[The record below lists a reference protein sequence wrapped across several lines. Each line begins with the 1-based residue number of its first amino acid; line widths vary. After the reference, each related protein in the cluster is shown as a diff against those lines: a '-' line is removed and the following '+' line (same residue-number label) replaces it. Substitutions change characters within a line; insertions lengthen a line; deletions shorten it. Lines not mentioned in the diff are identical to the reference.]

1 MSVLKKIG
9 MFLMGAGAD
18 ITKFLGLPFIS
29 QLLGALP
36 AKLSQD
42 VSKAVGYVQAGV
54 ADLNTIA
61 GIVSLA
67 EAMYQ
72 PTSGTP
78 KTGSQ
83 KLAAAAPI
91 VQKAILAWAESNLPG
106 HNKIIVP
113 PEVFAAHCEAFT
125 SDFANIMNDFGE

>member
-1 MSVLKKIG
+1 MSVLKKVGI
-9 MFLMGAGAD
+9 FLAGAGAD

-42 VSKAVGYVQAGV
+42 VTKAVGYVQTGV
-54 ADLNTIA
+54 ADFNTIA

-72 PTSGTP
+72 PSNTNP

-91 VQKAILAWAESNLPG
+91 VQKAVLAWAESNLPG
-106 HNKIIVP
+106 HTKIVTSADL
-113 PEVFAAHCEAFT
+113 FASHCQAFT
-125 SDFANIMNDFGE
+125 SAFADIMNDFGE